1 MTIQQPPR
9 YNKETHEY
17 TGEPLRPDFVDP
29 TPPPKELTMVGFMA
43 RFLVLATLP
52 HSDQGAVT
60 RFGRTNGRFSYYIE
74 SGTYQDEQQ
83 QTQAIGLPY
92 GTIPRLLL
100 CWLTTEAVKT
110 REREIE
116 LGDNLTRFM
125 EKLDIQPTGGK
136 WGSIPR
142 LREQMKRFF
151 SSKVSYAYQE
161 KKGFFSGTVQV
172 TSEAKTFWRE
182 DEKYLPS
189 ESDRLLFEPQPPQTA
204 GSYQSRI
211 VLGQE
216 FFQEIITRPVPI
228 DLAAVKKLRKS
239 PLALDMYY
247 WFTHRMYYLP
257 RTTLIRWKSLH
268 QQFGSNFGLLANF
281 KQKFILRLVEVRKC
295 YPALR
300 VEVDLREGLTLYPS
314 ETHVPV
320 QMNREARSLYEATQ
334 TSLPEP
340 PNREARLVKLLP
352 APSAGSSSEPELPED
367 DPSIE
372 VPF

>member
-1 MTIQQPPR
+1 MTTQRPPHR
-9 YNKETHEY
+9 DTHEY
-17 TGEPLRPDFVDP
+17 TGEPLRPDYVDP
-29 TPPPKELTMVGFMA
+29 TPPPRELTMVGFMA

-52 HSDQGAVT
+52 HSDPGKLT

-74 SGTYQDEQQ
+74 SGTFKDEQQ

-110 REREIE
+110 REREIK
-116 LGDNLTRFM
+116 LGENLTRFM
-125 EKLDIQPTGGK
+125 EKLDIKPTGGK

-142 LREQMKRFF
+142 LREQMNRFF
-151 SSKVSYAYQE
+151 SSKVSYTYFEQN
-161 KKGFFSGTVQV
+161 GFVSGSVRV
-172 TSEAKTFWRE
+172 TSGAKTFWKE
-182 DEKYLPS
+182 DEKYLPH
-189 ESDRLLFEPQPPQTA
+189 ESTPEPLLFVPQSVLTEELDQA
-204 GSYQSRI
+204 RI

-228 DLAAVKKLRKS
+228 DLAAVKQLRKS

-257 RTTLIRWKSLH
+257 QATLIPWDSLYK
-268 QQFGSNFGLLANF
+268 QFGSEFGRLTDF
-281 KQKFILRLVEVRKC
+281 KKKFIRRLVEVRKC